1 MEART
6 GRIGPEP
13 KDDDDE
19 DVGPVEAQVVGK
31 RSSAV
36 AEAEW
41 ISPTTAKV
49 IKELSD
55 DNDRFLRGLPLA
67 PHYMLELLQRSGRIQ
82 DLAVNFMLSQHVSTA
97 AGAYVDDSDAQIAA
111 LAQSHE
117 GAVEALSVQLGTLLA
132 KFVGKDLLTSGKI
145 ADRIKTVGEICK

>member
-31 RSSAV
+31 RS
-36 AEAEW
+36 
-41 ISPTTAKV
+41 PTTAKV

-67 PHYMLELLQRSGRIQ
+67 PHYMPELLQRSGRMQ
-82 DLAVNFMLSQHVSTA
+82 DLEINFMLSQHVSTA